1 MSGYRF
7 GQTRTHELHD
17 AIRRAEQAERLLAAQ
32 AVELD
37 IARYRLRHRPATERW
52 TQETYLSTLTPEQR
66 RARPALRDGDT
77 PEACRHRLLAA
88 TEEAWPI
95 KGRQQAA
102 TA

>member
-1 MSGYRF
+1 MTGYRF
-7 GQTRTHELHD
+7 GRTRTHELHD
-17 AIRRAEQAERLLAAQ
+17 AIRRAEQAERMLAAQ

-52 TQETYLSTLTPEQR
+52 TEETYLSTLTPEQR

-77 PEACRHRLLAA
+77 PETCRARLLAA

-95 KGRQQAA
+95 HRQRAA
-102 TA
+102 

>member
-17 AIRRAEQAERLLAAQ
+17 AIRRAEQAERTVQEL

-37 IARYRLRHRPATERW
+37 VARYSLRRRQTRVEVHMDT
-52 TQETYLSTLTPEQR
+52 TYLSTLTPEQR

-77 PEACRHRLLAA
+77 PEICRARL
-88 TEEAWPI
+88 
-95 KGRQQAA
+95 QAA
-102 TA
+102 ANEASPIHRQRAA